1 MAEKK
6 LGVLFDYQRFADN
19 ADLRGMIRDTEVRY
33 PRLLNDEE
41 LSFVNAAG
49 IPAMMNIKDQDKT
62 KKEEP
67 WNCH

>member
-6 LGVLFDYQRFADN
+6 LGILFDYQRFADN
-19 ADLRGMIRDTEVRY
+19 VDLRGMIRDTEVRY
-33 PRLLNDEE
+33 PRLLNNEE

-49 IPAMMNIKDQDKT
+49 IPAMMNIKDQDE
-62 KKEEP
+62 KKKNEP

>member
-6 LGVLFDYQRFADN
+6 LDVLFDYHRFADN

-49 IPAMMNIKDQDKT
+49 VPAMMNIKDQDE
-62 KKEEP
+62 KKKDDP
-67 WNCH
+67 CNIH